1 MTLFFEDLAVRLGF
15 RGAAFQFVGF
25 VLLGYGF
32 RSRGTGDDAG
42 MIYDDDRPGRVY
54 PFADVVRA
62 KRPQYRPVVL
72 TRDEVRA
79 VLARLDGVRATPSA
93 IRSPLTSWK
102 RATTSALS
110 KSCSVTGTSAR
121 R

>member
-1 MTLFFEDLAVRLGF
+1 
-15 RGAAFQFVGF
+15 
-25 VLLGYGF
+25 
-32 RSRGTGDDAG
+32 
-42 MIYDDDRPGRVY
+42 MICDDRPARVY
-54 PFADVVRA
+54 PFDDVVRA
-62 KRPQYRPVVL
+62 KRPQYLLVVL

-79 VLARLDGVRATPSA
+79 VLERLDSIRATPSA
-93 IRSPLTSWK
+93 IGSPLTSWK